1 MTEFELLVDFYKDN
15 HRQGPGSQATT
26 LHALEHVRNYVEPQ
40 KILDIGCGAGA
51 QTLDLAEATKAEITA
66 VDIFPV
72 FLDLLNEKAKK
83 QKLQKRISTAEA
95 SMDNL
100 PFEKESFDLIWSEG
114 AIYLMGFKEGIEYW
128 KQFLKPGGLM
138 AISEIS
144 YFTQTRPKEIDA
156 YWKESYPQMN
166 TISAKIA
173 DIEAAG
179 FAPVAHFALPEN
191 CWVKHY
197 YEPMSKITASFLQ
210 RHENSAEAIKLV
222 EEEKNEMELYQKYK
236 AYYGYAFYIFR
247 K

>member
-1 MTEFELLVDFYKDN
+1 M
-15 HRQGPGSQATT
+15 
-26 LHALEHVRNYVEPQ
+26 
-40 KILDIGCGAGA
+40 
-51 QTLDLAEATKAEITA
+51 
-66 VDIFPV
+66 
-72 FLDLLNEKAKK
+72 
-83 QKLQKRISTAEA
+83 EA
-95 SMDNL
+95 SMEKL

-128 KQFLKPGGLM
+128 KQFLKPGGMM

-166 TISAKIA
+166 TISAKIS

-179 FAPVAHFALPEN
+179 FAPVAHFVLPEA

-197 YEPMSKITASFLQ
+197 YEPMAKITGPFLQ
-210 RHENSAEAIKLV
+210 RHNNSSEAIKLV

-236 AYYGYAFYIFR
+236 AFYGYAFYIFR